1 MLTEDAV
8 INLLCEHL
16 ATDGWKIVSRAM
28 PNQRGTDV
36 VATRAGVRLEVEA
49 KGEGSSKAH
58 TARFGK
64 PFDQAQV
71 KVHVGE
77 AVLKALAVV
86 AQGKAQAA
94 VAFPGGRR
102 HRAVVAPVRP
112 ALERLGI
119 TVFWVGEDGAVSVEA
134 PAV

>member
-16 ATDGWKIVSRAM
+16 AADGWKIVSRAM

-71 KVHVGE
+71 RVHVGE

-86 AQGKAQAA
+86 AHGEAQAA
-94 VAFPGGRR
+94 VAFPDGRR
-102 HRAVVAPVRP
+102 HRSVVAPVRP
-112 ALERLGI
+112 ALGRLGI
-119 TVFWVGEDGAVSVEA
+119 TVFWVSEDGAVSVEA
-134 PAV
+134 PAD

>member
-16 ATDGWKIVSRAM
+16 TADGWKIVSKAL
-28 PNQRGTDV
+28 PDQRGTDV

-58 TARFGK
+58 TARFGQ
-64 PFDQAQV
+64 PFNQAQAR
-71 KVHVGE
+71 VHVGE

-86 AQGKAQAA
+86 AEGKARAA
-94 VAFPGGRR
+94 IAFPDGRR
-102 HRAVVAPVRP
+102 HRSLVEPVRP
-112 ALERLGI
+112 ALERLEI
-119 TVFWVGEDGAVSVEA
+119 TVFWVREDGTVRVE
-134 PAV
+134 PAD

>member
-1 MLTEDAV
+1 VLTEDVV

-16 ATDGWKIVSRAM
+16 GANGWKIVSKAM

-49 KGEGSSKAH
+49 KGEGSSKAD
-58 TARFGK
+58 TARSGK

-77 AVLKALAVV
+77 ALLKALAVV
-86 AQGKAQAA
+86 ADGRAQAGI
-94 VAFPGGRR
+94 AFPDSRR
-102 HRAVVAPVRP
+102 HRSVVAPVRP
-112 ALERLGI
+112 ALDQLGI
-119 TVFWVGEDGAVSVEA
+119 TVFWVSEDGRVSAEG
-134 PAV
+134 PAD